1 MDVILQLQKG
11 QKSFGPK
18 TLFDQATFAVNTG
31 EHVGVIGPNGAG
43 KTTLFKCLMDPDLL
57 DGGQVIFTRGVKV
70 GYLKQEDTTGLE
82 QTILDYLLS
91 RTDKQDWW
99 LQKLGEG
106 LGLDAVDWD
115 MPLQSLSGGFQ
126 MRVKLLS
133 LLSQDCDL
141 LLLDEPTNYLDL
153 ESILVLERF
162 LQDFTGAFLLISH
175 DREFLRRTTDHI
187 LEVELGETTK
197 FNGSIDD
204 YFEQKQQ
211 LRELLEKKKLN
222 QEAKQAEI
230 MAFANR
236 FRAKA
241 TKARQVQ
248 SKLKR
253 LNKMEKIEV
262 KGLPITAKIPIPSP
276 VRTGKQA
283 LELQGVDMGYES
295 KKILSDVQLTIQRGD
310 HVGVV
315 GVNGAGKSTLLKSIS
330 EQIPTL
336 GGTIQRGL
344 NVEIGYFAQHVSQHL
359 DPKSTVYESM
369 IAAAHPDI
377 LPQQVKDLAG
387 GLLFVDDDIN
397 KPISVLSGG
406 EKSRVALGQILL
418 KRTPI
423 LVLDEPTNHLDFHT
437 VEALTQALQT
447 FDGTLIVVS
456 HDRGFIARV
465 ASKIIEIRNGRAE
478 LYPGSYDEYLWSLEK
493 GAWSDKAT
501 NTENNSSSTNPTKAS
516 SSSSIN
522 YKDLKKQIRVQRQA
536 IGKWDSEMQ
545 KLTQQI
551 EQHTEQLLK
560 EQGKKASDLATE
572 LSQLK
577 DQLSQAEE
585 AWMESQE
592 QLEQLESQL
601 S

>member
-1 MDVILQLQKG
+1 
-11 QKSFGPK
+11 
-18 TLFDQATFAVNTG
+18 
-31 EHVGVIGPNGAG
+31 
-43 KTTLFKCLMDPDLL
+43 
-57 DGGQVIFTRGVKV
+57 
-70 GYLKQEDTTGLE
+70 
-82 QTILDYLLS
+82 
-91 RTDKQDWW
+91 
-99 LQKLGEG
+99 
-106 LGLDAVDWD
+106 
-115 MPLQSLSGGFQ
+115 
-126 MRVKLLS
+126 
-133 LLSQDCDL
+133 
-141 LLLDEPTNYLDL
+141 
-153 ESILVLERF
+153 
-162 LQDFTGAFLLISH
+162 
-175 DREFLRRTTDHI
+175 
-187 LEVELGETTK
+187 
-197 FNGSIDD
+197 
-204 YFEQKQQ
+204 
-211 LRELLEKKKLN
+211 
-222 QEAKQAEI
+222 
-230 MAFANR
+230 
-236 FRAKA
+236 
-241 TKARQVQ
+241 
-248 SKLKR
+248 
-253 LNKMEKIEV
+253 
-262 KGLPITAKIPIPSP
+262 
-276 VRTGKQA
+276 
-283 LELQGVDMGYES
+283 
-295 KKILSDVQLTIQRGD
+295 
-310 HVGVV
+310 
-315 GVNGAGKSTLLKSIS
+315 
-330 EQIPTL
+330 
-336 GGTIQRGL
+336 
-344 NVEIGYFAQHVSQHL
+344 
-359 DPKSTVYESM
+359 
-369 IAAAHPDI
+369 
-377 LPQQVKDLAG
+377 

-447 FDGTLIVVS
+447 FDGTLVVVS